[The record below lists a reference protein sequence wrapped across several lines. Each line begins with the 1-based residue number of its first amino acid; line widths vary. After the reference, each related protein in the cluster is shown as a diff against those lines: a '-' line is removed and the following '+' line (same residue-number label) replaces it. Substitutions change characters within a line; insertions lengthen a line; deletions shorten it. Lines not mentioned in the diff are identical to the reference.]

1 MGAAAHRRHA
11 RPLSSLLRLKA
22 GTFAVL
28 CPVHFCRHPAFTAC
42 PLLWTPCFYCLST
55 FVDTLLLL
63 PVHFCGHYAFTV
75 CPVLRTLRF
84 YRLSGFADTTLLPP
98 VRFCGHRAFTVCP
111 VLWTPCFLLSVRFCG
126 NFPLTATQNSSILE
140 FSMTHFCA

>member
-1 MGAAAHRRHA
+1 MGAATRCRHA

-28 CPVHFCRHPAFTAC
+28 CPVRFCGHPAFTVCPVLWTPCFYRLSTFVDTTLLLSVRFCGHRTFTAC

-55 FVDTLLLL
+55 FVDTLLL
-63 PVHFCGHYAFTV
+63 PSVHFCGH
-75 CPVLRTLRF
+75 
-84 YRLSGFADTTLLPP
+84 
-98 VRFCGHRAFTVCP
+98 HAFTVCP